1 MCSVRRAA
9 VNFLSVCV
17 RVCVPRRGWMAENFF
32 TNGTMPSSDELLYF
46 QRDLRILHHWVL
58 DGTHYQRTCNAWLHE
73 LDRHRARVMP
83 VLAKIYGAGN
93 ELQWYVNWRLF
104 FIACGEMFGYNRG
117 QEWFVSHYLFE
128 NNRRA
133 RASHTSPGAGA
144 GVAVSAES

>member
-1 MCSVRRAA
+1 
-9 VNFLSVCV
+9 
-17 RVCVPRRGWMAENFF
+17 
-32 TNGTMPSSDELLYF
+32 
-46 QRDLRILHHWVL
+46 
-58 DGTHYQRTCNAWLHE
+58 
-73 LDRHRARVMP
+73 MP

-133 RASHTSPGAGA
+133 RAAHTSPGAGA